1 MSDTRNIVLISISR
15 LISELGSVA
24 LRFALSLYILDITGS
39 PLMFG
44 FVFGFTY
51 IPGVI
56 VNLFA
61 GVLIDRSNKKKIL
74 IAADLL
80 SGITTIL
87 FLVLFLV
94 QPANIGLLICYVII
108 LYSFQAVFLLA
119 MNAAIPELVS
129 KSRVMAVNSNIQSIS
144 TLLSI
149 VGLFVG
155 AFAYGAFGIEMVF
168 LIDGISF
175 ILSGIIN
182 VFFVFRKKSE
192 ESLQNNTYWQSMK
205 EVHQYIKDRN
215 ELKYLLGIFLV
226 INFMFVPIVTL
237 VMPYIMREIYEM
249 SEFYI
254 ALIEGALGLGL
265 IVGALL
271 VAIKKIGRFVINKIF
286 ILFQLLAFMTVLW
299 VFPELPF
306 ISINSSLVILLGY
319 MIILTFMGMFNSM
332 ANIPMVSYVQIYIP
346 EKMRASF
353 FGIVTTVA
361 TMSVPVGLWI
371 YGAALEMISWIY
383 LTTISGVTLIIIGF
397 IAHRNQ
403 ELREFF
409 SREQDDHEDHMELNP
424 IEVVESN

>member
-51 IPGVI
+51 IPGVL

-119 MNAAIPELVS
+119 MNASIPELVS

-192 ESLQNNTYWQSMK
+192 EFLQNNTYWESMK
-205 EVHQYIKDRN
+205 EVYQYIKNRN

-237 VMPYIMREIYEM
+237 VMPFIMREIYEM

-271 VAIKKIGRFVINKIF
+271 VAIKKIGQFVINKIF

-299 VFPELPF
+299 IFPELPY
-306 ISINSSLVILLGY
+306 ISISSSLVILLGY
-319 MIILTFMGMFNSM
+319 MIILTFMGMFNAM

-361 TMSVPVGLWI
+361 TMSVPIGLWI
-371 YGAALEMISWIY
+371 YGAVLEMVSWTY

-409 SREQDDHEDHMELNP
+409 SREQDDQEDVIEPNS
-424 IEVVESN
+424 IEVIESN

>member
-51 IPGVI
+51 IPGVL

-74 IAADLL
+74 IATDLL

-87 FLVLFLV
+87 FLVLFLF
-94 QPANIGLLICYVII
+94 QPANIALLICYVII

-119 MNAAIPELVS
+119 MNASIPELVS
-129 KSRVMAVNSNIQSIS
+129 KNRVMAVNSNIQSIS

-192 ESLQNNTYWQSMK
+192 EFLQNSTYWESMK
-205 EVHQYIKDRN
+205 EVYQYIKDRN

-226 INFMFVPIVTL
+226 INFMFIPIVTL

-254 ALIEGALGLGL
+254 ALIEGALGFGL

-271 VAIKKIGRFVINKIF
+271 VAIKKIGQFVINKIF

-299 VFPELPF
+299 IFPEIPY
-306 ISINSSLVILLGY
+306 ISIESSLVILLGY
-319 MIILTFMGMFNSM
+319 MIILTFMGMFNAM

-371 YGAALEMISWIY
+371 YGAVLEMVSWTY

-397 IAHRNQ
+397 IAHRNK

-409 SREQDDHEDHMELNP
+409 SREQDDDKDNMELNS
-424 IEVVESN
+424 IEVIESN